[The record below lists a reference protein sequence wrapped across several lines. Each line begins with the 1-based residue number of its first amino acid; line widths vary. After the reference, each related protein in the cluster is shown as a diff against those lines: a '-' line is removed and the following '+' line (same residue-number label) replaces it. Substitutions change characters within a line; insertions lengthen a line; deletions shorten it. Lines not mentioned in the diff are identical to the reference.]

1 MKNPPRISKL
11 SVSLAAGCF
20 LILALASSRPTRA
33 QNEELSE
40 TPRRVLGLR
49 VAVVVDVRDPAAA
62 GRIKVEIPSVTG
74 NLEVWA
80 RVSLPLG
87 GNRTGLWALPEIGD
101 EVIVA
106 FENGD
111 VSRPFVI
118 GSLWDGKKPPT
129 SAP

>member
-1 MKNPPRISKL
+1 MKHLPGFTKW

-20 LILALASSRPTRA
+20 LILALASTRPTRA
-33 QNEELSE
+33 QDADRPEVL
-40 TPRRVLGLR
+40 RRVLGLR
-49 VAVVVDVRDPAAA
+49 VAVVVDINDPSAA
-62 GRIKVEIPSVTG
+62 GRIKVEIPSLTG
-74 NLEVWA
+74 SLEAWA

-87 GNRTGLWALPEIGD
+87 GNRTGLWALPEVGD
-101 EVIVA
+101 EVVVA

-129 SAP
+129 STP